1 MNELPPPGS
10 TLLEV
15 LPGAPEDLDELAGML
30 ESYVDGAAA
39 AARGLRSMDSGGW
52 IGEAADAFWSSVGD
66 VLKKLDDAAFAF
78 QEAVFAL
85 RTYTVVLREAQAGVR
100 RALSLLDQADTE
112 SRGWAARNADVVIEN
127 ITAPYTGVVV
137 PTSPEDPGEALRRQA
152 HTLITEAQG
161 RVAAAARHAADR
173 LEMAAEHAPHKPGFL
188 SRSWH
193 VVSEVASGAAES
205 VTGMATF
212 TFKLSPTYA
221 IINPDGYVEN
231 GVGLVK
237 GLAYSATHPADFA
250 KAILDWDTWVES
262 PGRALG
268 HVLPA
273 VALAVASA
281 GAGAGAE
288 ASESAAG
295 LRAAGKA
302 LEGGEAAG
310 AARSEK
316 ALLAAEEVASTGG
329 AVRAGSE
336 AVGRWRSLFQA
347 TERQLQAKFKH
358 AGDFGV
364 EGSYN
369 PVRGAEFEQAVQEHV
384 QRAATVIEG
393 TYRGSPVVFFIDEKT
408 GLTVIQAAD
417 GKFLSGWK
425 LNAQQ
430 LQHVLSRGKLG
441 GAG

>member
-1 MNELPPPGS
+1 
-10 TLLEV
+10 
-15 LPGAPEDLDELAGML
+15 
-30 ESYVDGAAA
+30 
-39 AARGLRSMDSGGW
+39 MDSGAW

-66 VLKKLDDAAFAF
+66 VLKRLDDAAAAF
-78 QEAVFAL
+78 QEAGFAV
-85 RTYTVVLREAQAGVR
+85 RTYTAVLRDAQAGVS
-100 RALSLLDQADTE
+100 RALRLINQADSE
-112 SRGWAARNADVVIEN
+112 SRRWAAKNADAIIEN
-127 ITAPYTGVVV
+127 ITAPYTGVGA

-152 HTLITEAQG
+152 HTLITDAEG
-161 RVAAAARHAADR
+161 RVATAARHAADR
-173 LEMAAEHAPHKPGFL
+173 LEMAADHAPHQPGFL

-193 VVSEVASGAAES
+193 VVSEVAGGAAES

-212 TFKLSPTYA
+212 TFKLSPAYA

-237 GLAYSATHPADFA
+237 GLAYGATHPVDFA
-250 KAILDWDTWVES
+250 KAIVDWNTWAES

-268 HVLPA
+268 HLLPA
-273 VALAVASA
+273 VALAVVSA

-288 ASESAAG
+288 AAESAAG
-295 LRAAGKA
+295 VT
-302 LEGGEAAG
+302 
-310 AARSEK
+310 RSEK
-316 ALLAAEEVASTGG
+316 ALVAAEEVASTGS

-336 AVGRWRSLFQA
+336 AVGRWRSIFQA

-364 EGSYN
+364 EGHYN
-369 PVRGAEFEQAVQEHV
+369 PARRAEFEQALQEHV
-384 QRAATVIEG
+384 QRAETVIEG

-430 LQHVLSRGKLG
+430 LRHVLSRGRLG

>member
-1 MNELPPPGS
+1 
-10 TLLEV
+10 
-15 LPGAPEDLDELAGML
+15 ML

-66 VLKKLDDAAFAF
+66 VLKKLGDAAAAF

-85 RTYTVVLREAQAGVR
+85 RTYTAVLREAQAGVR

-112 SRGWAARNADVVIEN
+112 SRGWAARNAAVVIEN

-137 PTSPEDPGEALRRQA
+137 PTSPEDPGEALRQQA
-152 HTLITEAQG
+152 HTLITEAKG
-161 RVAAAARHAADR
+161 RVAAAARHAADQ
-173 LEMAAEHAPHKPGFL
+173 LAMAAEHAPDKPGFL

-193 VVSEVASGAAES
+193 VVSEVAGGAAES

-212 TFKLSPTYA
+212 TFKLSPAYA

-237 GLAYSATHPADFA
+237 GLAYGATHPVDFA
-250 KAILDWDTWVES
+250 KAILDWDTWAES

-268 HVLPA
+268 HLLPA

-295 LRAAGKA
+295 LRSVEKA
-302 LEGGEAAG
+302 LEGGEVVG
-310 AARSEK
+310 VGRSEK
-316 ALLAAEEVASTGG
+316 ALLGAEEVASTGG

-336 AVGRWRSLFQA
+336 AVGRWRSLFQT

-358 AGDFGV
+358 AGDFAV

-369 PVRGAEFEQAVQEHV
+369 AGRGAEFGQAVQEHV

-393 TYRGSPVVFFIDEKT
+393 TYRGSPVVFFIDERT